1 MKLHLNLSL
10 RRALLAALAA
20 VASLATTTEAGIVDT
35 RYDLQYYLDFS
46 RNAGAFAAGA
56 TNVQVGYSDGSASFT
71 IPLVPY
77 MGSFAQVSESV
88 SLSLGS
94 IATNGGAALVSP
106 QFVYGAEHVFS
117 AVKSKFDKGQLCYT
131 FTDENGSPSTAE
143 VYTPVNIDN
152 FGHDGGV
159 SRTTKLV
166 TAVAY
171 TPMATD
177 AFMSTL
183 DSSTWLYR
191 LGNGGYWDSTGSTIT
206 TGNNAIGGIINMDSY
221 KQQANGDWYLYGVF
235 RNDQSTPL
243 DTGVF
248 SGDSGSPLFAWDKD
262 QERFVFVG
270 ALWASNLVK
279 GFGND
284 VYARFNPTLAQAA
297 MDKYTINATFSG
309 TDTIAWSA
317 SDAATGEGTLTQG
330 ENVINYTGK
339 GTANAMAD
347 TKGLSFATDSEQVIQ
362 LQGDVN
368 MGAGALTFT
377 KGDWKLTEAADYTLS
392 SAGFEVQ
399 KRASLTLE
407 LTGTTGEEI
416 RKVGEGTMTI
426 AGSGNNEAA
435 LVVGGGTVKYE
446 LSYDEEG
453 NITGCTLGN
462 AGETRLNRQNG
473 YAASSVR
480 LEGGVAIIVLMGDN
494 QFKTTSVGG
503 DTFTFGNDG
512 GLLNLNGH
520 DLEWGVINQDGSGKG
535 ARIGNFTP
543 LGEKT
548 PGHATF
554 TYTGSGQFDGCFV
567 VESNADNDGKAQLAV
582 VYKGG
587 ANDTWKL
594 TGNNT
599 NVGGYTVQSGTMV
612 LEGLKTHHVWKSD
625 ANDWTFA
632 SIEGSDITVK
642 NGAAFQLSHH
652 AQLVGD
658 VVVENGGKFIMNQAV
673 NADYES
679 ISGGS
684 KINMA
689 GKEITSMIG
698 DVRLNGNSSTMT
710 ANVQSSAIT
719 KIDGSIRM
727 ENYDWDATPTLQFV
741 KEGNGILAVSGN
753 VGVPVVEIRGGGLV
767 IEQANALDWH
777 QWTIGKEGFLAAV
790 GVDHSA
796 ALEYK
801 INITSDGV
809 FALTYDQTSALN
821 LANKQNLYIGAW
833 GEVHY
838 GNANDSLSANNA
850 GQWLLGG
857 GTGTLIVDF
866 LLTGDNDLIVG
877 NEWSSGTVHLT
888 NTANEIKDIYI
899 KGTGNKLTYESVAA
913 LGGATISLT
922 YGNALGL
929 YDANMLDVVN
939 MNSSGV
945 LALASS
951 ADLNLT
957 GRNLAIGALNDLTYQ
972 GNISLSEGDAYRFG
986 GSGNLTVDTELKAS
1000 DKMQIDG
1007 QGTTGSSVTL
1017 ARENAFTGDII
1028 VGGGLELETP
1038 NSQGNIALH
1047 AGHSSALAA
1056 ANSIDLQKGADFYTD
1071 GQNLMAQNLSAQ
1083 SGSSISNNGNSNSSL
1098 VLYVTEGV
1106 NTSIADGV
1114 LNDNSNTAGLG
1125 IIKAGKGTV
1134 TMGANASWTGGL
1146 VIEDGKVAVSTAI
1159 AGGTWYTPSGG
1170 VGSSANTIYIGENGT
1185 LRVNAEHHLYHSDYA
1200 KGWNLYGTYL
1210 TQTVT
1215 GTGTIEIASGGSTLL
1230 TRQKAAFEGT
1240 VHVVDNTRLYL
1251 AGGAFE
1257 ANSELFEN
1265 LTALNSATIQVDA
1278 GSQVRLT
1285 PSLRYTTTAKINSYS
1300 DFLIA
1305 GDGFRG
1311 SDWGLKQSSLNDG
1324 ALAIDCGATVW
1335 GNVTLA
1341 ADASIS
1347 SSSSN
1352 PTTSTSKV
1360 ACSSSYGVIGSLGG
1374 AIRGQILGEGK
1385 TLSIKGNEGMTI
1397 TADSA
1402 NTYGELVIANG
1413 NGNNDD
1419 KFALRLDGGK
1429 AVSQTSTALG
1439 KGNVTLGDGLI
1450 LRLAGTGTANQTE
1463 VVYTYANNIAA
1474 GNGSTIQSY
1483 NITNKLTGTVTAA
1496 GTLNLATAQGG
1507 VLNLAGGVSGSGTL
1521 NIGADSKVILGDGV
1535 TFGGNVVAGAGADF
1549 TLESVASLAATSTI
1563 SGTDSLTMRLS
1574 GTADYTLGGIT
1585 MDGADS
1591 ALTLHF
1597 DFTQAGSAEYTTLK
1611 SSIASSA
1618 TTIAIDLNMFNDI
1631 VEGNYTLI
1639 NGSLG
1644 DASYT
1649 LADTYGDRL
1658 SLTVA
1663 DGTLTLKVGADARL
1677 YWAADSASQDW
1688 NNADN
1693 NWLTG
1698 NQGEKK
1704 AFSGT
1709 AEVMLTSSGLST
1721 AGTRE
1726 SISVSNALTVGKVNV
1741 SSLYELKGEGS
1752 LTGSKLSVGA
1762 GGDLKLGVN
1771 ATFSEGVLVN
1781 DGTLTVEGKNLTAS
1795 VTAENGAEVNLNGAT
1810 LQGDVMVGSESA
1822 VNMDAASITGAVST
1836 PASGAIS
1843 LTKAKLSGTFSTDSG
1858 ATVLK
1863 ADNLV
1868 LSEGTFDSSAQLKAG
1883 SITVAGGSFTLKE
1896 ASDIETLAVNAGQTA
1911 TLYNSAEESGRSKKL
1926 GVLQLADNA
1935 TLAID
1940 NRENT
1945 TSESGIIGTLEVGG
1959 TATIKET
1966 YGSGHLTIDTL
1977 TLAEGVASGTLNLHK
1992 SSSNGSA
1999 SYTAMFDIGSATA
2012 AVGNFVG
2019 EVVLANTVNHPNN
2032 SKHSVFINLY
2042 GKETLAHAV
2051 VRMNEQKDSSAYL
2064 GLGINA
2070 DNARIGGLESSS
2082 SLGNRVL
2089 LFSGYA
2095 PQNIGWNTGDGP
2107 DKNNDEIART
2117 LIIDTAE
2124 NTAYTY
2130 HGQVREKL
2138 SLVKDGAG
2146 TQTFS
2151 GNSANFNGSIEILD
2165 GTLAFAGDAL
2175 GMLSTASSVSVN
2187 GGTLDISSYD
2197 FNSGNSLAVN
2207 NLSVS
2212 ENGVLALGNLT
2223 AGTTYNLFST
2233 TADNWTTLTSDNFT
2247 ISGVSLSDVGRVSL
2261 ALGMDGSFCYTL
2273 EESWNLI
2280 WNGGESGKWNTSTS
2294 NEVWETTRMNEMA
2307 GVETTFNTRF
2317 TNNDNVEF
2325 QSSADLELE
2334 GQIIVNNVKLGD
2346 NVALVTN
2353 GNLTMNG
2360 NLSMGSGSSWDFS
2373 GDTTLRVSEDTL
2385 KSGAAF
2391 TVGEDSTLVV
2401 TGMSASATGD
2411 ISSVLDNVS
2420 GVGTTVLNYSAT
2432 GNGLGFDFRG
2442 LSGTVQVDS
2451 GRIQINKSQFGTES
2465 PTIVLASGDSQLVFA
2480 DANNPELKSDVVLN
2494 ANTTFHSNN
2503 GCSGTISGVISGNGG
2518 LTKAGAGTLTFAAQN
2533 TYTGTTNISGGKIIL
2548 STGGDYVLYNSVTNG
2563 TLEVAKGTTLVVANG
2578 KAVSSALLVNGGVVD
2593 VTANNNAV
2601 ISGNVTVQNGGVLKF
2616 SYTGAEA
2623 YDCMANP
2630 GSRTITLN
2638 NGTLDFGAT
2647 RQTLSSWGITMSN
2660 GSLISGEGQKY
2671 SSYQAAIDIHAA
2683 SMTFAATAGQNEI
2696 SAWTRLRNSDTK
2708 AIYNV
2713 SNGATLTVS
2722 GLIQSDGKATGGIEK
2737 QGDGS
2742 LIFTRDHSF
2751 NGTTTIS
2758 GGTLV
2763 LDLGTVTTGEGE
2775 DAVTSNGVYT
2785 LDGAVAGAGKLQV
2798 NTGTTLQVDA
2808 ATETVE
2814 TDVSLQKDARWQI
2827 QTQGSYS
2834 LSNTVSG
2841 DGTLE
2846 ISGGTTLAIAGNNN
2860 KLLAVDTEVKSGST
2874 LQFTGSNTS
2883 DNIAFGANKSIT
2895 VDGGT
2900 VDFGT
2905 TRQTMG
2911 GWSITLKN
2919 GAQLLGE
2926 GGNYNAAYTA
2936 ALDFNN
2942 NATIN
2947 VTAGENTIAAN
2958 MRLRDGDDRT
2968 LTYNVSEGASLSVSG
2983 RMHFDSA
2990 TSTVGKVVKEGAGA
3004 VTVSSQ
3010 VKLGKITAKAGDIS
3024 VAYTGEGANTV
3035 KEVEVQRGA
3044 KLHVAKDAS
3053 LNISNSSVEISG
3065 RTDKATMSYSGAENA
3080 VYSATNEAYE
3090 LTNGHI
3096 KSAAANATISNK
3108 LTNSSVENAGGG
3120 VLNVTNSANTLSGV
3134 VASAGDITLQNL
3146 AANTSLNLLEIA
3158 AGYTVNAYVGTNVDE
3173 KQGVSVASTGTA
3185 LLSGGATLN
3194 TSLTLNAGATL
3205 DMVDMSAGAA
3215 MVSGALTFDGQ
3226 LTMGDKLLAILD
3238 EMSSWENHELTLI
3251 TGLDSFT
3258 FDGVEVADGSMLQA
3272 STYFSNVSDTVSVS
3286 YRVSGDVGSLVL
3298 VSMDVV
3304 PEPTTSTLSLLAL
3317 AGLCARRRRKD

>member
-10 RRALLAALAA
+10 RRALLAAMAA
-20 VASLATTTEAGIVDT
+20 VATFASTATAGIVDT

-177 AFMSTL
+177 AFMATL

-330 ENVINYTGK
+330 ENVINYIGK

-347 TKGLSFATDSEQVIQ
+347 TKGLSFATDSEQQQVIQ
-362 LQGDVN
+362 LQGNVN

-399 KRASLTLE
+399 KGASLTLE

-426 AGSGNNEAA
+426 AGSGNNDAS
-435 LVVGGGTVKYE
+435 LVVGGGTVVYDIKYK
-446 LSYDEEG
+446 DG
-453 NITGCTLGN
+453 KIAGCTLGN

-520 DLEWGVINQDGSGKG
+520 DLSWGVIQQESSGKG

-548 PGHATF
+548 PGLATF

-567 VESNADNDGKAQLAV
+567 DESNAANDGKAQLAV

-587 ANDTWKL
+587 ANDSWKL

-632 SIEGSDITVK
+632 SIEGSDVTVK

-698 DVRLNGNSSTMT
+698 DVVLKESGKSIAQME
-710 ANVQSSAIT
+710 ANISSSAVTVLDGNIIMELDTGSAYKATCLT
-719 KIDGSIRM
+719 K
-727 ENYDWDATPTLQFV
+727 T
-741 KEGNGILAVSGN
+741 GNGILSVTGTANIYGAN
-753 VGVPVVEIRGGGLV
+753 IEEGGLV
-767 IEQANALDWH
+767 VGNAKVSATDNWYN
-777 QWTIGKEGFLAAV
+777 WTIGEKGFLAAV
-790 GVDHSA
+790 GLDDLQYYLDRNIISKSSNGIL
-796 ALEYK
+796 AL
-801 INITSDGV
+801 TSDQSV
-809 FALTYDQTSALN
+809 QLTGEAISN
-821 LANKQNLYIGAW
+821 GLYIGAW

-838 GNANDSLSANNA
+838 GNANDSLSANNE
-850 GQWLLGG
+850 GNWLLGG

-866 LLTGDNDLIVG
+866 KLDSGSDLIVG

-888 NTANEIKDIYI
+888 NTANDIKDIYI

-951 ADLNLT
+951 ADLNLA

-972 GNISLSEGDAYRFG
+972 GNISLGKGEAYRFG

-1000 DKMQIDG
+1000 DKMHIDG

-1056 ANSIDLQKGADFYTD
+1056 ANSIDLQKGANFYTD
-1071 GQNLMAQNLSAQ
+1071 GQNLIVQNLSAQ

-1098 VLYVTEGV
+1098 KLYVTEGV
-1106 NTSIADGV
+1106 NTTIADGV
-1114 LNDNSNTAGLG
+1114 LSDQYNAANLTLVKAGAGTLNMEANSNW
-1125 IIKAGKGTV
+1125 
-1134 TMGANASWTGGL
+1134 SGGL
-1146 VIEDGKVAVSTAI
+1146 VIEGGKVVVKTSGDTTA
-1159 AGGTWYTPSGG
+1159 AGGIGSTNNTVF
-1170 VGSSANTIYIGENGT
+1170 VGDGAV
-1185 LRVNAEHHLYHSDYA
+1185 LRVEAA
-1200 KGWNLYGTYL
+1200 KRAGYNLFGTRL
-1210 TQTVT
+1210 VQTVT
-1215 GTGTIEIASGGSTLL
+1215 GTGTIELASGGAAVL
-1230 TRQKAAFEGT
+1230 TSQGTAFEGT
-1240 VHVVDNTRLYL
+1240 VHVMDNTRLYMS
-1251 AGGAFE
+1251 
-1257 ANSELFEN
+1257 SELVAGQTVFNN
-1265 LTALNSATIQVDA
+1265 LSALNKADIKVDS
-1278 GSQVRLT
+1278 GSQVRV
-1285 PSLRYTTTAKINSYS
+1285 TTNLQTVSNTLINSYS
-1300 DFLIA
+1300 DFYIS
-1305 GDGFRG
+1305 GYGFAG
-1311 SDWGLKQSSLNDG
+1311 SDSGLVQSRLNDG
-1324 ALAIDCGATVW
+1324 ALAIDCAATVW
-1335 GNVTLA
+1335 GNVTLL

-1347 SSSSN
+1347 SSSYD
-1352 PTTSTSKV
+1352 PTNTKLYPGYSYPYNCTDSYSGV
-1360 ACSSSYGVIGSLGG
+1360 GLNQHYGVKGALGG
-1374 AIRGQILGEGK
+1374 TIRGRILSDNHAEL
-1385 TLSIKGNEGMTI
+1385 TIQGNEGITI
-1397 TADSA
+1397 TADSD
-1402 NTYGELVIANG
+1402 NTFGDLKIAGGLILNKG
-1413 NGNNDD
+1413 FHDG
-1419 KFALRLDGGK
+1419 FALRLDGGK

-1439 KGNVTLGDGLI
+1439 TGHVTLGEGLI
-1450 LRLAGTGTANQTE
+1450 LRLAGTGVANQTSVE
-1463 VVYTYANNIAA
+1463 YTYANNISA
-1474 GNGSTIQSY
+1474 GDGSTIQSY

-1507 VLNLAGGVSGSGTL
+1507 VLNLAGGVSGSGAL

-1563 SGTDSLTMRLS
+1563 SGTDSLTLRLS
-1574 GTADYTLGGIT
+1574 GTADYALGGIT

-1597 DFTQAGSAEYTTLK
+1597 DFTQAGSAEYTTLN

-1658 SLTVA
+1658 SLVVGN
-1663 DGTLTLKVGADARL
+1663 GTLTLQVGAEGRL
-1677 YWAADSASQDW
+1677 YWAADSASQEW

-1726 SISVSNALTVGKVNV
+1726 SISVSNTLTVGKVNV

-1752 LTGSKLSVGA
+1752 LSGTKLAVGA
-1762 GGDLKLGVN
+1762 GGDLKLAVN
-1771 ATFSEGVLVN
+1771 ATFTEGVQVN
-1781 DGTLTVEGKNLTAS
+1781 DGTLTVEGKSLTANVS
-1795 VTAENGAEVNLNGAT
+1795 AENGAEVNLNGAT
-1810 LQGDVMVGSESA
+1810 LKGNVMVGSESA

-1843 LTKAKLSGTFSTDSG
+1843 LTNAKLSGTFSTDSG

-1911 TLYNSAEESGRSKKL
+1911 MLQNANKTEGNNKTIGTLS
-1926 GVLQLADNA
+1926 LADGA
-1935 TLAID
+1935 SLAIK
-1940 NRENT
+1940 NT
-1945 TSESGIIGTLEVGG
+1945 TAGTSVSGIIDTVQLAGTG
-1959 TATIKET
+1959 TIKEVQD
-1966 YGSGHLTIDTL
+1966 SGYLKIGTL
-1977 TLAEGVASGTLNLHK
+1977 TLAEGTTKGTLQISKANT
-1992 SSSNGSA
+1992 NGNA
-1999 SYTAMFDIGSATA
+1999 AYTSVVEFGSATA
-2012 AVGNFVG
+2012 PAGNFAG
-2019 EVVLANTVNHPNN
+2019 DIVLSNTKASGSNNH
-2032 SKHSVFINLY
+2032 SLFVTLA
-2042 GKETLAHAV
+2042 GKETFSNAV
-2051 VRMNEQKDSSAYL
+2051 VKMQTQECSGGYL
-2064 GLGINA
+2064 GMGVKA
-2070 DNARIGGLESSS
+2070 DGAVIGGLESSS
-2082 SLGNRVL
+2082 AVGTRAL
-2089 LFSGYA
+2089 LFSGEA
-2095 PQNIGWNTGDGP
+2095 NQNCGWNTGDG
-2107 DKNNDEIART
+2107 NNHQIGNSGART
-2117 LIIDTAE
+2117 LVIDTNAGE
-2124 NTAYTY
+2124 SYTFN
-2130 HGQVREKL
+2130 GRVMNNL
-2138 SLVKDGAG
+2138 SIVKTGEG
-2146 TQTFS
+2146 TQAFNGKSTGHGS
-2151 GNSANFNGSIEILD
+2151 HNFNGAIEVQA

-2175 GMLSTASSVSVN
+2175 GMLSAASSVTVS

-2197 FNSGNSLAVN
+2197 FNPGNSLAVN

-2346 NVALVTN
+2346 NVTLVTN
-2353 GNLTMNG
+2353 GTLILNGELT
-2360 NLSMGSGSSWDFS
+2360 MGSGSSWELS
-2373 GDTTLRVSEDTL
+2373 GDTTQHLSEASL
-2385 KSGAAF
+2385 KAGGSF
-2391 TVGEDSTLVV
+2391 KVGKDAKLVMTDNAGDRNV
-2401 TGMSASATGD
+2401 YSSA
-2411 ISSVLDNVS
+2411 LDNVS
-2420 GVGTTVLNYSAT
+2420 GEGTVVLDYEVKSSD
-2432 GNGLGFDFRG
+2432 NGVGFDFSS
-2442 LSGTVQVDS
+2442 LTGTVQVES
-2451 GRIQINKSQFGTES
+2451 GRVLISSSKFATDANAEH
-2465 PTIVLASGDSQLVFA
+2465 PTFVLNSSNSQLVFSSSS
-2480 DANNPELKSDVVLN
+2480 NPELKSDVVLN
-2494 ANTTFHSNN
+2494 ANTTIHSN
-2503 GCSGTISGVISGNGG
+2503 GGSSGTISGVISGSGG

-2533 TYTGTTNISGGKIIL
+2533 TYTGTTNISDGKIIL
-2548 STGGDYVLYNSVTNG
+2548 ATGGDYVLLNSVTGGG
-2563 TLEVAKGTTLVVANG
+2563 TLEVSGKTTLV
-2578 KAVSSALLVNGGVVD
+2578 
-2593 VTANNNAV
+2593 
-2601 ISGNVTVQNGGVLKF
+2601 
-2616 SYTGAEA
+2616 
-2623 YDCMANP
+2623 
-2630 GSRTITLN
+2630 
-2638 NGTLDFGAT
+2638 
-2647 RQTLSSWGITMSN
+2647 
-2660 GSLISGEGQKY
+2660 
-2671 SSYQAAIDIHAA
+2671 
-2683 SMTFAATAGQNEI
+2683 
-2696 SAWTRLRNSDTK
+2696 
-2708 AIYNV
+2708 
-2713 SNGATLTVS
+2713 
-2722 GLIQSDGKATGGIEK
+2722 IE
-2737 QGDGS
+2737 
-2742 LIFTRDHSF
+2742 
-2751 NGTTTIS
+2751 
-2758 GGTLV
+2758 
-2763 LDLGTVTTGEGE
+2763 
-2775 DAVTSNGVYT
+2775 
-2785 LDGAVAGAGKLQV
+2785 
-2798 NTGTTLQVDA
+2798 
-2808 ATETVE
+2808 
-2814 TDVSLQKDARWQI
+2814 
-2827 QTQGSYS
+2827 
-2834 LSNTVSG
+2834 
-2841 DGTLE
+2841 
-2846 ISGGTTLAIAGNNN
+2846 GNNN
-2860 KLLAVDTEVKSGST
+2860 KRLGVNTEVKSGST
-2874 LQFTGSNTS
+2874 LKFSGSNTS
-2883 DNIAFGANKSIT
+2883 DNINYDVKKSIT

-2900 VDFGT
+2900 IDFGT

-2911 GWSITLKN
+2911 GWTLNLSN
-2919 GAQLLGE
+2919 GAKVQGN
-2926 GGNYNAAYTA
+2926 GGSYSVNGSRQA
-2936 ALDFNN
+2936 ALDYNN
-2942 NATIN
+2942 TTGNTINAT
-2947 VTAGENTIAAN
+2947 AGVSTIEAKT
-2958 MRLRDGDDRT
+2958 RLRGGSE
-2968 LTYNVSEGASLSVSG
+2968 LTYNISKDATLNVTGLVHSDGGSNGVIYKTGEGSLSLNNETNDLGKIMVQSG
-2983 RMHFDSA
+2983 SA
-2990 TSTVGKVVKEGAGA
+2990 AIHGAGA
-3004 VTVSSQ
+3004 YTLAKLQAATKVDVGFYMGATNDTTTKSSVTV
-3010 VKLGKITAKAGDIS
+3010 
-3024 VAYTGEGANTV
+3024 
-3035 KEVEVQRGA
+3035 
-3044 KLHVAKDAS
+3044 
-3053 LNISNSSVEISG
+3053 
-3065 RTDKATMSYSGAENA
+3065 
-3080 VYSATNEAYE
+3080 
-3090 LTNGHI
+3090 
-3096 KSAAANATISNK
+3096 
-3108 LTNSSVENAGGG
+3108 
-3120 VLNVTNSANTLSGV
+3120 
-3134 VASAGDITLQNL
+3134 
-3146 AANTSLNLLEIA
+3146 
-3158 AGYTVNAYVGTNVDE
+3158 
-3173 KQGVSVASTGTA
+3173 TGTA
-3185 LLSGGATLN
+3185 LLGGGATLN
-3194 TSLTLNAGATL
+3194 TTCLTLAAGATL
-3205 DMVDMSAGAA
+3205 DMDNLNVGA
-3215 MVSGALTFDGQ
+3215 VTLNGALTFGGKVQ
-3226 LTMGDKLLAILD
+3226 MGENLLD
-3238 EMSSWENHELTLI
+3238 TVGSMTGYESLTLFSGL
-3251 TGLDSFT
+3251 TGANPLAAMPADAAGMVQVS
-3258 FDGVEVADGSMLQA
+3258 EV
-3272 STYFSNVSDTVSVS
+3272 FSNVQNNTLYVS
-3286 YRVSGDVGSLVL
+3286 YQVIDNVGSL
-3298 VSMDVV
+3298 MVV
-3304 PEPTTSTLSLLAL
+3304 NIPEPTTTTLSLLAL
-3317 AGLCARRRRKD
+3317 SALAARRRRK

>member
-1 MKLHLNLSL
+1 M
-10 RRALLAALAA
+10 AA
-20 VASLATTTEAGIVDT
+20 VATFASTATAGIVDT

-56 TNVQVGYSDGSASFT
+56 TNVQVGYSDDSAAYT
-71 IPLVPY
+71 IPLMPY
-77 MGSFAQVSESV
+77 MGSFAQVTDSV
-88 SLSLGS
+88 ALSLGS

-117 AVKSKFDKGQLCYT
+117 VAKSKFDKGQMCYT
-131 FTDENGSPSTAE
+131 FTDENGAASSAE
-143 VYTPVNIDN
+143 VYTAVNIDT

-159 SRTTKLV
+159 SRTSKLV

-221 KQQANGDWYLYGVF
+221 KRQANGDWYLHGVF

-317 SDAATGEGTLTQG
+317 SDAATGEGSLTQG

-347 TKGLSFATDSEQVIQ
+347 TKGLSFATDSEQQQVIQ
-362 LQGDVN
+362 LQGNVN

-399 KRASLTLE
+399 KGASLTLE
-407 LTGTTGEEI
+407 LTGTTSEEI

-480 LEGGVAIIVLMGDN
+480 LEGGVAIIALMGDN

-520 DLEWGVINQDGSGKG
+520 DLSWGVIQQESSGKG

-548 PGHATF
+548 PGLATF

-567 VESNADNDGKAQLAV
+567 DESNAANDGKAQLAV

-625 ANDWTFA
+625 ANDWTLA
-632 SIEGSDITVK
+632 SIEGSDITVN

-652 AQLVGD
+652 AKLVGD
-658 VVVENGGKFIMNQAV
+658 VIVEGNGSFIMNQAV

-684 KINMA
+684 KINIA
-689 GKEITSMIG
+689 GTELTTLTG
-698 DVRLNGNSSTMT
+698 DVRLNGNSSSMT

-727 ENYDWDATPTLQFV
+727 ENYNWDASPTLQFV

-753 VGVPVVEIRGGGLV
+753 VSVPMVEIRGGGLV
-767 IEQANALDWH
+767 IEQANAQDWYK
-777 QWTIGKEGFLAAV
+777 WTIGKEGFLAAV
-790 GVDHSA
+790 GVEHSV
-796 ALEYK
+796 ALDYY
-801 INITSDGV
+801 INKTSDGV

-838 GNANDSLSANNA
+838 GSANASLSANNE
-850 GQWLLGG
+850 GNWLLGG

-866 LLTGDNDLIVG
+866 KLTGDKDLIVG

-888 NTANEIKDIYI
+888 NTANDIKDIYI
-899 KGTGNKLTYESVAA
+899 KGTGNKLTYDSVVA

-929 YDANMLDVVN
+929 YDADMLDVVN
-939 MNSSGV
+939 TNSSGV

-951 ADLNLT
+951 ADLNLA

-972 GNISLSEGDAYRFG
+972 GNISLGAGESYRFG

-1083 SGSSISNNGNSNSSL
+1083 SGSTISNNGNSNSSL

-1114 LNDNSNTAGLG
+1114 LSDQYNAANLTLV
-1125 IIKAGKGTV
+1125 KAGAGTLK
-1134 TMGANASWTGGL
+1134 MEANANWSGEL
-1146 VIEDGKVAVSTAI
+1146 VIEGGKVVVKTSGDTTA
-1159 AGGTWYTPSGG
+1159 AGGIGSTNNTVF
-1170 VGSSANTIYIGENGT
+1170 VGDGAV
-1185 LRVNAEHHLYHSDYA
+1185 LRVEAA
-1200 KGWNLYGTYL
+1200 KRAGYNLFGTRL
-1210 TQTVT
+1210 VQTVT
-1215 GTGTIEIASGGSTLL
+1215 GTGTIELASGGAAVL
-1230 TRQKAAFEGT
+1230 TSQGAAFEGT
-1240 VHVVDNTRLYL
+1240 VHVMDNTRLYMS
-1251 AGGAFE
+1251 
-1257 ANSELFEN
+1257 SELVSGQTVFNN
-1265 LTALNSATIQVDA
+1265 LSALNKADIKVDS
-1278 GSQVRLT
+1278 GSQVRV
-1285 PSLRYTTTAKINSYS
+1285 TTNLQTVSNTLINAYS
-1300 DFLIA
+1300 DFFIS
-1305 GDGFRG
+1305 GYGFAG
-1311 SDWGLKQSSLNDG
+1311 SDSGLVQSGLRDG
-1324 ALAIDCGATVW
+1324 ALAIDCAATVW
-1335 GNVTLA
+1335 GNVTLL

-1347 SSSSN
+1347 SSSYD
-1352 PTTSTSKV
+1352 PTNTKNYPGYSLPYNCTDTYS
-1360 ACSSSYGVIGSLGG
+1360 ALGLNQHYGVKGALGG
-1374 AIRGQILGEGK
+1374 TIRGRILSDNHAEL
-1385 TLSIKGNEGMTI
+1385 TIQGNEGITI
-1397 TADSA
+1397 TADSD
-1402 NTYGELVIANG
+1402 NTFGDLKIAGGLILNKG
-1413 NGNNDD
+1413 FHDG
-1419 KFALRLDGGK
+1419 FALRLDGGK

-1439 KGNVTLGDGLI
+1439 TGHVTLNDGLV
-1450 LRLAGTGTANQTE
+1450 LRLAGTGVANQTSVE
-1463 VVYTYANNIAA
+1463 YTYANNISA
-1474 GNGSTIQSY
+1474 GDGSTIQSY

-1507 VLNLAGGVSGSGTL
+1507 VLNLAGGVSGSGAL

-1535 TFGGNVVAGAGADF
+1535 TFGGNVVAEAGADF
-1549 TLESVASLAATSTI
+1549 TLESVASLATTSTI
-1563 SGTDSLTMRLS
+1563 TGTDSLTLHLG
-1574 GTADYTLGGIT
+1574 GTSDYTLGGIT
-1585 MDGADS
+1585 MNGADS

-1597 DFTQAGSAEYTTLK
+1597 DFTQAGLADYTTLN

-1631 VEGNYTLI
+1631 TEGNYTLI
-1639 NGSLG
+1639 SGSLG
-1644 DASYT
+1644 NTTYT

-1658 SLTVA
+1658 SLVV
-1663 DGTLTLKVGADARL
+1663 DNGTLTLQVGAEGRL
-1677 YWAADSASQDW
+1677 YWAADSASHVW
-1688 NNADN
+1688 NNTDN

-1698 NQGEKK
+1698 NKGEKE

-1726 SISVSNALTVGKVNV
+1726 SISVSDTLTVGKVNV

-1752 LTGSKLSVGA
+1752 LSGKQLGVGA

-1771 ATFSEGVLVN
+1771 ATFTEGVQVN
-1781 DGTLTVEGKNLTAS
+1781 DGTLTVEGKSLTANVS
-1795 VTAENGAEVNLNGAT
+1795 AENGAEVNLNGAT
-1810 LQGDVMVGSESA
+1810 LKGDVTVGSESA
-1822 VNMDAASITGAVST
+1822 VNMDAASMTGAVST

-1843 LTKAKLSGTFSTDSG
+1843 LTNAKLSGTFSTDSG

-1863 ADNLV
+1863 ADKLV
-1868 LSEGTFDSSAQLKAG
+1868 LSEGTFDSSAQLEAG
-1883 SITVAGGSFTLKE
+1883 SITVAGGSFTLKG

-1911 TLYNSAEESGRSKKL
+1911 MLQNADKTVGNNKEIGTLS
-1926 GVLQLADNA
+1926 LADGA
-1935 TLAID
+1935 SLAIK
-1940 NRENT
+1940 NT
-1945 TSESGIIGTLEVGG
+1945 TAGTSVSGIIDTVQLAGTG
-1959 TATIKET
+1959 TIKEVQD
-1966 YGSGHLTIDTL
+1966 SGYLKIGTL
-1977 TLAEGVASGTLNLHK
+1977 ALAEGTTKGTLQISKANT
-1992 SSSNGSA
+1992 NGGA
-1999 SYTAMFDIGSATA
+1999 AYTSVVEFGSATA
-2012 AVGNFVG
+2012 AAGNFAG
-2019 EVVLANTVNHPNN
+2019 DIVLSNTKNSSSNNH
-2032 SKHSVFINLY
+2032 SLFITLA
-2042 GKETLAHAV
+2042 GKETFSNAV
-2051 VRMNEQKDSSAYL
+2051 VKMQTQECSGGYL
-2064 GLGINA
+2064 GMGVKA
-2070 DNARIGGLESSS
+2070 DGAVIGGLESSS
-2082 SLGNRVL
+2082 AVGTRAL
-2089 LFSGYA
+2089 LFSGEA
-2095 PQNIGWNTGDGP
+2095 NQNCGWNTGDS
-2107 DKNNDEIART
+2107 NNHQIGNSVART
-2117 LIIDTAE
+2117 LVIDTDAGE
-2124 NTAYTY
+2124 SYTFNGRVMNNLSIVKTGEGMQAFNGKSTE
-2130 HGQVREKL
+2130 HG
-2138 SLVKDGAG
+2138 SH
-2146 TQTFS
+2146 
-2151 GNSANFNGSIEILD
+2151 NFNGSIEVQA
-2165 GTLAFAGDAL
+2165 GTLAFTGDAM
-2175 GMLSTASSVSVN
+2175 GMLSAASKVTVT
-2187 GGTLDISSYD
+2187 GGALDISSYD

-2233 TADNWTTLTSDNFT
+2233 TVDNWTTLTSDNFS
-2247 ISGVSLSDVGRVSL
+2247 ISGTSLSDLGRVNL
-2261 ALGMDGSFCYTL
+2261 ALGMDGSFCYTM
-2273 EESWNLI
+2273 EESWNLV

-2294 NEVWETTRMNEMA
+2294 NEVWETTRLNEMA

-2325 QSSADLELE
+2325 RTGADLELE
-2334 GQIIVNNVKLGD
+2334 GNIIVNNVKLGD

-2353 GNLTMNG
+2353 GKLTMNG
-2360 NLSMGSGSSWDFS
+2360 ELSMGSGSSWDFS
-2373 GDTTLRVSEDTL
+2373 GETTLRVSEGTL
-2385 KSGAAF
+2385 NSSGASL
-2391 TVGEDSTLVV
+2391 TVGEDATLVI
-2401 TGMSASATGD
+2401 TGMSASADGA

-2420 GVGTTVLNYSAT
+2420 GVGTTVLNYTVS

-2465 PTIVLASGDSQLVFA
+2465 PTIVLASSNSQLVFA
-2480 DANNPELKSDVVLN
+2480 DDKNPELKSDVVLN
-2494 ANTTFHSNN
+2494 ANTTFHSNS
-2503 GCSGTISGVISGNGG
+2503 GCSGTISGVISGSGN
-2518 LTKAGAGTLTFAAQN
+2518 LTKAGTGTLTFTEQN

-2548 STGGDYVLYNSVTNG
+2548 ATGGDYVLYNSVTNG
-2563 TLEVAKGTTLVVANG
+2563 TLEVAKDTTLVVANG

-2630 GSRTITLN
+2630 GSCTITLN

-2671 SSYQAAIDIHAA
+2671 SSYQAAIDINAA
-2683 SMTFAATAGQNEI
+2683 SMTIAATAGQNEI
-2696 SAWTRLRNSDTK
+2696 SAWTRLRNSNTK

-2737 QGDGS
+2737 QGDGT

-2758 GGTLV
+2758 AGTLV

-2775 DAVTSNGVYT
+2775 SAVTSNGVYT

-2814 TDVSLQKDARWQI
+2814 TEVSLQKDARWQI

-2834 LSNTVSG
+2834 LSNKVSG

-2846 ISGGTTLAIAGNNN
+2846 ISGGTTLAIGGNNN

-2911 GWSITLKN
+2911 GWTLNLSN
-2919 GAQLLGE
+2919 GAKVQGN
-2926 GGNYNAAYTA
+2926 GGSYSANGSRQA
-2936 ALDFNN
+2936 ALDYNN
-2942 NATIN
+2942 TTGNTINAT
-2947 VTAGENTIAAN
+2947 AGVSTIEAKT
-2958 MRLRDGDDRT
+2958 RLRSGSE
-2968 LTYNVSEGASLSVSG
+2968 LTYNVSKDAALNVTGLVHSDGGSNGVIYKTGEGSLSLNNETN
-2983 RMHFDSA
+2983 DL
-2990 TSTVGKVVKEGAGA
+2990 GKILVKEGSAAIHGAGA
-3004 VTVSSQ
+3004 
-3010 VKLGKITAKAGDIS
+3010 
-3024 VAYTGEGANTV
+3024 YTLAELQA
-3035 KEVEVQRGA
+3035 
-3044 KLHVAKDAS
+3044 
-3053 LNISNSSVEISG
+3053 
-3065 RTDKATMSYSGAENA
+3065 ATKVDVGF
-3080 VYSATNEAYE
+3080 
-3090 LTNGHI
+3090 
-3096 KSAAANATISNK
+3096 
-3108 LTNSSVENAGGG
+3108 
-3120 VLNVTNSANTLSGV
+3120 
-3134 VASAGDITLQNL
+3134 
-3146 AANTSLNLLEIA
+3146 
-3158 AGYTVNAYVGTNVDE
+3158 YVGATKDTTT
-3173 KQGVSVASTGTA
+3173 KTSVSVSQKA
-3185 LLSGGATLN
+3185 LLGGGATLN
-3194 TSLTLNAGATL
+3194 TTCLTLAAGSTL
-3205 DMVDMSAGAA
+3205 DMDNLDAGA
-3215 MVSGALTFDGQ
+3215 VSLSGALTFGGKVQ
-3226 LTMGDKLLAILD
+3226 MGENLLAAVGA
-3238 EMSSWENHELTLI
+3238 MSGYQSLVLF
-3251 TGLDSFT
+3251 TGLT
-3258 FDGVEVADGSMLQA
+3258 DGVTLPATVSDAASMVQA
-3272 STYFSNVSDTVSVS
+3272 SEVFSNVQNNTLYVS
-3286 YRVSGDVGSLVL
+3286 YQVIDNVGSLMVVL
-3298 VSMDVV
+3298 V
-3304 PEPTTSTLSLLAL
+3304 PEPATTTLSLLAL
-3317 AGLCARRRRKD
+3317 AALAARRRRK

>member
-1 MKLHLNLSL
+1 MQYHLPLRSADFTASQKIQIDISGWHVRMNKIRYSFSVILSLHMKLHLNLSL
-10 RRALLAALAA
+10 RRALLAAMAA
-20 VASLATTTEAGIVDT
+20 VATFASTATAGIVDT

-221 KQQANGDWYLYGVF
+221 KRQANGDWYLYGVF

-317 SDAATGEGTLTQG
+317 SDVATGEGTLTQG

-347 TKGLSFATDSEQVIQ
+347 TKGLSFATDSEQQQVIQ
-362 LQGDVN
+362 LQGNVN

-377 KGDWKLTEAADYTLS
+377 KGDWKLTEAADCTLS

-399 KRASLTLE
+399 KGASLTLE
-407 LTGTTGEEI
+407 LTGTANEEI

-426 AGSGNNEAA
+426 AGSGDNEAS
-435 LVVGGGTVKYE
+435 LVVGGGTVV
-446 LSYDEEG
+446 YDIEYKEG
-453 NITGCTLGN
+453 KIAGCTLGN

-480 LEGGVAIIVLMGDN
+480 LEGGVAIIVLMGDG
-494 QFKTTSVGG
+494 QFKTNTVGG

-512 GLLNLNGH
+512 GLLNMNGH
-520 DLEWGVINQDGSGKG
+520 NLEWGIIQQDDSGKG

-548 PGHATF
+548 PGLATF

-567 VESNADNDGKAQLAV
+567 DESNAANDGKAQLAV

-587 ANDTWKL
+587 ANDSWKL

-632 SIEGSDITVK
+632 SIEGSDVTVK

-698 DVRLNGNSSTMT
+698 DVVLKESGKSIAQME
-710 ANVQSSAIT
+710 ANISSSAVTVLDGNIIMELDTGSAYKATCLT
-719 KIDGSIRM
+719 K
-727 ENYDWDATPTLQFV
+727 T
-741 KEGNGILAVSGN
+741 GNGILSVTGTANIYGAN
-753 VGVPVVEIRGGGLV
+753 IEEGGLV
-767 IEQANALDWH
+767 VGNAKVSATDNWYN
-777 QWTIGKEGFLAAV
+777 WTIGEKGFLAAV
-790 GVDHSA
+790 GLDD
-796 ALEYK
+796 LQYYLDR
-801 INITSDGV
+801 NIISKSSNGIL
-809 FALTYDQTSALN
+809 ALTSHQSVQLTGEAISN
-821 LANKQNLYIGAW
+821 GLYIGAW

-838 GNANDSLSANNA
+838 GSANASLSANND
-850 GQWLLGG
+850 GNWLLGG

-866 LLTGDNDLIVG
+866 KLDSGSDLIVG

-888 NTANEIKDIYI
+888 NTANDIKDIYI
-899 KGTGNKLTYESVAA
+899 KGTGNKLTYESVEA

-972 GNISLSEGDAYRFG
+972 GNISLAKGESYRFG

-1047 AGHSSALAA
+1047 AGHSSALAS

-1114 LNDNSNTAGLG
+1114 LSDQYNAANLTLVKAGAGTLNMEANSNW
-1125 IIKAGKGTV
+1125 
-1134 TMGANASWTGGL
+1134 SGGL
-1146 VIEDGKVAVSTAI
+1146 VIEGGKVVVKTSGDTTA
-1159 AGGTWYTPSGG
+1159 AGGIGSTNNTVF
-1170 VGSSANTIYIGENGT
+1170 VGDGAV
-1185 LRVNAEHHLYHSDYA
+1185 LRVEAA
-1200 KGWNLYGTYL
+1200 KRAGYNLFGTRL
-1210 TQTVT
+1210 VQTVT
-1215 GTGTIEIASGGSTLL
+1215 GTGTIELASGGAAVL
-1230 TRQKAAFEGT
+1230 TSQGTAFEGT
-1240 VHVVDNTRLYL
+1240 VHVMDNTRLYMS
-1251 AGGAFE
+1251 
-1257 ANSELFEN
+1257 SELVAGQTVFNN
-1265 LTALNSATIQVDA
+1265 LSALNKADIKVDS
-1278 GSQVRLT
+1278 GSQVRV
-1285 PSLRYTTTAKINSYS
+1285 TTNLQTVSNTLIDSYS
-1300 DFLIA
+1300 DFYIS
-1305 GDGFRG
+1305 GYGFAG
-1311 SDWGLKQSSLNDG
+1311 SDSGLVQSRLNDG
-1324 ALAIDCGATVW
+1324 ALAIDCAATVW
-1335 GNVTLA
+1335 GNVTLL

-1347 SSSSN
+1347 SSSYD
-1352 PTTSTSKV
+1352 PTNTKLYPGYSYPYNCTDSYSGV
-1360 ACSSSYGVIGSLGG
+1360 GLNQHYGVKGALGG
-1374 AIRGQILGEGK
+1374 TIRGRILSDNHAEL
-1385 TLSIKGNEGMTI
+1385 TIQGNEGITI
-1397 TADSA
+1397 TADSD
-1402 NTYGELVIANG
+1402 NTFGDLKIAGGLILNKG
-1413 NGNNDD
+1413 FHDG
-1419 KFALRLDGGK
+1419 FALRLDGGK

-1439 KGNVTLGDGLI
+1439 TGHVTLNDGLV
-1450 LRLAGTGTANQTE
+1450 LRLAGTGVANQTSVE
-1463 VVYTYANNIAA
+1463 YTYANNISA

-1496 GTLNLATAQGG
+1496 GTLNLATTQGG
-1507 VLNLAGGVSGSGTL
+1507 VLNLAGGVSGNGTL

-1563 SGTDSLTMRLS
+1563 SGTDSLTLRLS

-1597 DFTQAGSAEYTTLK
+1597 DFTQAGSAEYTTLN
-1611 SSIASSA
+1611 SSIASTA

-1658 SLTVA
+1658 SLVV
-1663 DGTLTLKVGADARL
+1663 DNGTLTLQVGAEGRL
-1677 YWAADSASQDW
+1677 YWAADSASHVW
-1688 NNADN
+1688 NNTDN

-1698 NQGEKK
+1698 NKGEKK

-1726 SISVSNALTVGKVNV
+1726 SISVSDTLTVGKVNV

-1752 LTGSKLSVGA
+1752 LSGKQLGVGA

-1771 ATFSEGVLVN
+1771 ATFTEGVQVN
-1781 DGTLTVEGKNLTAS
+1781 DGTLTVEGKSLTANVS
-1795 VTAENGAEVNLNGAT
+1795 AENGAEVNLNGAT
-1810 LQGDVMVGSESA
+1810 LKGDVTVGSESA
-1822 VNMDAASITGAVST
+1822 VNMDAASMTGAVST

-1843 LTKAKLSGTFSTDSG
+1843 LTNAKLSGTFSTDSG

-1863 ADNLV
+1863 ADKLV
-1868 LSEGTFDSSAQLKAG
+1868 LSEGTFDSSAQLEAG
-1883 SITVAGGSFTLKE
+1883 SITVAGGSFTLKG

-1911 TLYNSAEESGRSKKL
+1911 MLQNADTTVGNNKEIGTLS
-1926 GVLQLADNA
+1926 LADGA
-1935 TLAID
+1935 SLAIK
-1940 NRENT
+1940 NT
-1945 TSESGIIGTLEVGG
+1945 TAGTSVSGIIDTVQLAGTG
-1959 TATIKET
+1959 TIKEVQD
-1966 YGSGHLTIDTL
+1966 SGYLKIG
-1977 TLAEGVASGTLNLHK
+1977 TLALAESTTKGTLQISKANT
-1992 SSSNGSA
+1992 NGGA
-1999 SYTAMFDIGSATA
+1999 AYTSVVEFGSATA
-2012 AVGNFVG
+2012 AAGNFAG
-2019 EVVLANTVNHPNN
+2019 DIVLSNTKNSGSNNH
-2032 SKHSVFINLY
+2032 SLFITLA
-2042 GKETLAHAV
+2042 GKETFSNAV
-2051 VRMNEQKDSSAYL
+2051 VKMQTQECSGGYL
-2064 GLGINA
+2064 GMGVKA
-2070 DNARIGGLESSS
+2070 DGAVIGGLESSS
-2082 SLGNRVL
+2082 SVGTRAL
-2089 LFSGYA
+2089 LFSGEA
-2095 PQNIGWNTGDGP
+2095 NQNCGWNTGDG
-2107 DKNNDEIART
+2107 NNHQIGNSVART
-2117 LIIDTAE
+2117 LVIDTDAGE
-2124 NTAYTY
+2124 SYTFN
-2130 HGQVREKL
+2130 GRVMNNL
-2138 SLVKDGAG
+2138 SIVKTGEG
-2146 TQTFS
+2146 TQAFNGKSTEHGS
-2151 GNSANFNGSIEILD
+2151 HNFNGSIEVQA
-2165 GTLAFAGDAL
+2165 GTLAFTGDAM
-2175 GMLSTASSVSVN
+2175 GMLSAASKVTVT
-2187 GGTLDISSYD
+2187 GGALDISSYD

-2233 TADNWTTLTSDNFT
+2233 TVDNWTTLTSDNFS
-2247 ISGVSLSDVGRVSL
+2247 ISGTSLSDLGRVNL
-2261 ALGMDGSFCYTL
+2261 ALGMDGSFCYTM
-2273 EESWNLI
+2273 EESWNLV

-2325 QSSADLELE
+2325 RAGADLELE
-2334 GQIIVNNVKLGD
+2334 GNIIVNNVKLGD

-2353 GNLTMNG
+2353 GKLTMNG
-2360 NLSMGSGSSWDFS
+2360 ELSMGSGCSWDFS
-2373 GDTTLRVSEDTL
+2373 GETTLRVSEGTL
-2385 KSGAAF
+2385 NNSGASL
-2391 TVGEDSTLVV
+2391 TVGEDATLVI
-2401 TGMSASATGD
+2401 TGMSASADGD
-2411 ISSVLDNVS
+2411 KSSVLDNVS
-2420 GVGTTVLNYSAT
+2420 GVGTTVLNYTVS

-2465 PTIVLASGDSQLVFA
+2465 PTIVLASSNSQLVFA
-2480 DANNPELKSDVVLN
+2480 DDKNPELKSDVVLN
-2494 ANTTFHSNN
+2494 ANTTIHSNS
-2503 GCSGTISGVISGNGG
+2503 GCSGTISGVISGSGG
-2518 LTKAGAGTLTFAAQN
+2518 LTKAGAGDLTFAAQN
-2533 TYTGTTNISGGKIIL
+2533 TYTGTTDISGGKIIL
-2548 STGGDYVLYNSVTNG
+2548 ATGGDYVLYNKVTNG
-2563 TLEVAKGTTLVVANG
+2563 TLEVAKGTTLVNSG
-2578 KAVSSALLVNGGVVD
+2578 KEITSTIELAQGAKAKMDGSC
-2593 VTANNNAV
+2593 
-2601 ISGNVTVQNGGVLKF
+2601 VLK
-2616 SYTGAEA
+2616 G
-2623 YDCMANP
+2623 
-2630 GSRTITLN
+2630 
-2638 NGTLDFGAT
+2638 
-2647 RQTLSSWGITMSN
+2647 
-2660 GSLISGEGQKY
+2660 
-2671 SSYQAAIDIHAA
+2671 DIKV
-2683 SMTFAATAGQNEI
+2683 NK
-2696 SAWTRLRNSDTK
+2696 N
-2708 AIYNV
+2708 
-2713 SNGATLTVS
+2713 ATLT
-2722 GLIQSDGKATGGIEK
+2722 
-2737 QGDGS
+2737 
-2742 LIFTRDHSF
+2742 F
-2751 NGTTTIS
+2751 
-2758 GGTLV
+2758 
-2763 LDLGTVTTGEGE
+2763 
-2775 DAVTSNGVYT
+2775 
-2785 LDGAVAGAGKLQV
+2785 
-2798 NTGTTLQVDA
+2798 TGTGA
-2808 ATETVE
+2808 
-2814 TDVSLQKDARWQI
+2814 
-2827 QTQGSYS
+2827 
-2834 LSNTVSG
+2834 
-2841 DGTLE
+2841 
-2846 ISGGTTLAIAGNNN
+2846 
-2860 KLLAVDTEVKSGST
+2860 DTIDYNSSKA
-2874 LQFTGSNTS
+2874 L
-2883 DNIAFGANKSIT
+2883 T

-2900 VDFGT
+2900 IDFGT
-2905 TRQTMG
+2905 TRQTIA
-2911 GWSITLKN
+2911 GWNITLKN

-2942 NATIN
+2942 DATIN

-2958 MRLRDGDDRT
+2958 MRLRDGDNRT
-2968 LTYNVSEGASLSVSG
+2968 LTYNVSEGASLTVSG
-2983 RMHFDSA
+2983 RMHSDNA
-2990 TSTVGKVVKEGAGA
+2990 TATVGKVVKEGAGA
-3004 VTVSSQ
+3004 VTISSQ

-3024 VAYTGEGANTV
+3024 VAYTGAGANTV
-3035 KEVEVQRGA
+3035 REVEVQRGA
-3044 KLHVAKDAS
+3044 KLHVAKDAA

-3096 KSAAANATISNK
+3096 KSTAANATISNK

-3120 VLNVTNSANTLSGV
+3120 VLTVTHTGNTLSGV
-3134 VASAGDITLQNL
+3134 VASDGDVTLQNL

-3158 AGYTVNAYVGTNVDE
+3158 AGRTVNAYVGTNADQ
-3173 KQGVSVASTGTA
+3173 KQGVSVAATGTA
-3185 LLSGGATLN
+3185 LLSGTATLN
-3194 TSLTLNAGATL
+3194 TSLTLAAGATL
-3205 DMVDMSAGAA
+3205 DMADLDAGA
-3215 MVSGALTFDGQ
+3215 VTINGALTFGGKVQ
-3226 LTMGDKLLAILD
+3226 MGAQLLAMVD
-3238 EMSSWENHELTLI
+3238 SMTGWEESVTLF
-3251 TGLDSFT
+3251 TGLT
-3258 FDGVEVADGSMLQA
+3258 DGVTLPATVSDAASMVQA
-3272 STYFSNVSDTVSVS
+3272 SEVFSNVQNNTLYVS
-3286 YRVSGDVGSLVL
+3286 YQVIDNVGSLMV
-3298 VSMDVV
+3298 VHV
-3304 PEPTTSTLSLLAL
+3304 PEPATTTLSLLAL
-3317 AGLCARRRRKD
+3317 AALAARRRRK

>member
-10 RRALLAALAA
+10 RRALLAAMAA
-20 VASLATTTEAGIVDT
+20 VATFASTATAGIVDT

-131 FTDENGSPSTAE
+131 FTDENGSPSSAE

-347 TKGLSFATDSEQVIQ
+347 TKGLSFATDSEQQQVIQ
-362 LQGDVN
+362 LQGNVN
-368 MGAGALTFT
+368 MGAGALAFT

-399 KRASLTLE
+399 KGASLTLE
-407 LTGTTGEEI
+407 LTGSASEEI

-426 AGSGNNEAA
+426 AGSGNNEAS
-435 LVVGGGTVKYE
+435 LVVGGGTMV
-446 LSYDEEG
+446 YDIEYQDG
-453 NITGCTLGN
+453 KIAGCTLGN

-520 DLEWGVINQDGSGKG
+520 DLSWGVIQQDGSGKG

-548 PGHATF
+548 PGLATF

-567 VESNADNDGKAQLAV
+567 DESNAANDGKAQLAV

-625 ANDWTFA
+625 SNDWTFA
-632 SIEGSDITVK
+632 SIEGSDVTVK

-689 GKEITSMIG
+689 GKELTTLIG
-698 DVRLNGNSSTMT
+698 DVRLNGNSSSMT

-727 ENYDWDATPTLQFV
+727 ENYNWDASPTLQFV

-753 VGVPVVEIRGGGLV
+753 VGVPMVEIRGGGLV
-767 IEQANALDWH
+767 IEQANALDWYK
-777 QWTIGKEGFLAAV
+777 WTIGKEGFLAAV
-790 GVDHSA
+790 GVDHSV
-796 ALEYK
+796 ALDYY
-801 INITSDGV
+801 INKTSDGV

-838 GNANDSLSANNA
+838 GNANASLSANNE
-850 GQWLLGG
+850 GKWLLGG

-866 LLTGDNDLIVG
+866 KLDSGSDLIVG

-888 NTANEIKDIYI
+888 NTANDIKDIYI

-939 MNSSGV
+939 TNSSGV

-972 GNISLSEGDAYRFG
+972 GNISLGKGESYRFG

-1000 DKMQIDG
+1000 DKMKIDG

-1083 SGSSISNNGNSNSSL
+1083 SGSTISNNGNSNSSL

-1114 LNDNSNTAGLG
+1114 LSDQYNAANLTLV
-1125 IIKAGKGTV
+1125 KAGAGTLN
-1134 TMGANASWTGGL
+1134 MEANANWSGGL
-1146 VIEDGKVAVSTAI
+1146 VIEGGKVVVKTSGDTTA
-1159 AGGTWYTPSGG
+1159 AGGIGSTNNTVF
-1170 VGSSANTIYIGENGT
+1170 VGDGAV
-1185 LRVNAEHHLYHSDYA
+1185 LRVEAA
-1200 KGWNLYGTYL
+1200 KRAGYNLYGTRL
-1210 TQTVT
+1210 VQTVT
-1215 GTGTIEIASGGSTLL
+1215 GTGTIELASGGAAVL
-1230 TRQKAAFEGT
+1230 TSQGTAFEGT
-1240 VHVVDNTRLYL
+1240 VHVMDNTRLYMS
-1251 AGGAFE
+1251 
-1257 ANSELFEN
+1257 SELVAGQTVFNN
-1265 LTALNSATIQVDA
+1265 LSALNKADIKVDS
-1278 GSQVRLT
+1278 GSQVRV
-1285 PSLRYTTTAKINSYS
+1285 TTNLQTVSNTLIDSYS
-1300 DFLIA
+1300 DFYIS
-1305 GDGFRG
+1305 GYGFAG
-1311 SDWGLKQSSLNDG
+1311 SDSGLVQSGLNDG
-1324 ALAIDCGATVW
+1324 ALAIDCAATVW
-1335 GNVTLA
+1335 GNVTLL

-1347 SSSSN
+1347 SSSYD
-1352 PTTSTSKV
+1352 PTNTKLYPGYSYPYNCTDSYSGV
-1360 ACSSSYGVIGSLGG
+1360 GLNQHYGVKGALGG
-1374 AIRGQILGEGK
+1374 TIRGRILSDNHAEL
-1385 TLSIKGNEGMTI
+1385 TIQGNEGITI
-1397 TADSA
+1397 TADSD
-1402 NTYGELVIANG
+1402 NTFGDLKIAGGLVLNKG
-1413 NGNNDD
+1413 FHDG
-1419 KFALRLDGGK
+1419 FALRLDGGK

-1439 KGNVTLGDGLI
+1439 TGHVTLNDGLV
-1450 LRLAGTGTANQTE
+1450 LRLAGTGVANQTSVE
-1463 VVYTYANNIAA
+1463 YTYANNISA
-1474 GNGSTIQSY
+1474 GDGSTIQSY

-1496 GTLNLATAQGG
+1496 GALNLATAQGG
-1507 VLNLAGGVSGSGTL
+1507 VLNLAGGVSGNGTL
-1521 NIGADSKVILGDGV
+1521 NIAGGSTVILGDGV

-1563 SGTDSLTMRLS
+1563 SGTDSLTLRLS
-1574 GTADYTLGGIT
+1574 GTSDYTLGGIT
-1585 MDGADS
+1585 MGGDNAS
-1591 ALTLHF
+1591 LTLHF
-1597 DFTQAGSAEYTTLK
+1597 DFTQAGLEDYTTLH
-1611 SSIASSA
+1611 SSIGSA
-1618 TTIAIDLNMFNDI
+1618 AISVAIDLNMFSDI
-1631 VEGNYTLI
+1631 AEGEYTLI
-1639 NGSLG
+1639 CGNLG
-1644 DASYT
+1644 NTNYT

-1709 AEVMLTSSGLST
+1709 AEVMLTSSGLSA

-1752 LTGSKLSVGA
+1752 LTGSKLRVGA

-1822 VNMDAASITGAVST
+1822 VNMDTASISGKVST
-1836 PASGAIS
+1836 PVSGAVN
-1843 LTKAKLSGTFSTDSG
+1843 LTGARLTGTFSTDSVA
-1858 ATVLK
+1858 ATLM

-1868 LSEGTFDSSAQLKAG
+1868 LHEGTFESSARLQAG
-1883 SITVAGGSFTLKE
+1883 SITVAGGAFTLKE

-1911 TLYNSAEESGRSKKL
+1911 TLYNAAENSGTSKKI
-1926 GVLQLADNA
+1926 GVLQLGDNA
-1935 TLAID
+1935 KLTID
-1940 NRENT
+1940 NRGSN
-1945 TSESGIIGTLEVGG
+1945 TSESGAIGTLLVGG
-1959 TATIKET
+1959 TATIQESNN
-1966 YGSGHLTIDTL
+1966 SGHLTIDTL
-1977 TLAEGVASGTLNLHK
+1977 MLVEGVASGTLNLYK
-1992 SSSNGSA
+1992 SSSNSGA
-1999 SYTAMFDIGSATA
+1999 SYTTVFDIGSAA
-2012 AVGNFVG
+2012 ASAGNFAG
-2019 EVVLANTVNHPNN
+2019 EVVLANTASHAGNP
-2032 SKHSVFINLY
+2032 KHSAFINLY
-2042 GKETLAHAV
+2042 GKEALAHAV
-2051 VRMNEQKDSSAYL
+2051 VKMNEQKDSGAYL
-2064 GLGINA
+2064 GLGINV
-2070 DNARIGGLESSS
+2070 DNARIGGLESAS

-2095 PQNIGWNTGDGP
+2095 LQDIGWNTGDGP
-2107 DKNNDEIART
+2107 DKNGDEVART

-2124 NTAYTY
+2124 GAAYTY

-2146 TQTFS
+2146 KQTFS
-2151 GNSANFNGSIEILD
+2151 GASADFNGSIEVLN

-2175 GMLSTASSVSVN
+2175 GMLSAASSVTVSC
-2187 GGTLDISSYD
+2187 GTLDISSYD

-2294 NEVWETTRMNEMA
+2294 NEVWETTRLNEMA

-2325 QSSADLELE
+2325 KSGAELELE

-2353 GNLTMNG
+2353 GKLTMNG

-2373 GDTTLRVSEDTL
+2373 GDTTLRVSEGTL
-2385 KSGAAF
+2385 KAGGSL
-2391 TVGEDSTLVV
+2391 TVGADATLVV
-2401 TGMSASATGD
+2401 TDMSASATGD

-2420 GVGTTVLNYSAT
+2420 GVGTTVLNYTAT

-2451 GRIQINKSQFGTES
+2451 GRIQVNKSQFGTES

-2494 ANTTFHSNN
+2494 ANTTFHSNS
-2503 GCSGTISGVISGNGG
+2503 GCSGTISGVISGSGG
-2518 LTKAGAGTLTFAAQN
+2518 LTKAGAGDLTFAAQN

-2578 KAVSSALLVNGGVVD
+2578 KAVSSALLVNGGVVN
-2593 VTANNNAV
+2593 VTANNNEV
-2601 ISGNVTVQNGGVLKF
+2601 ISGNVTVQNGGEMKF
-2616 SYTGAEA
+2616 SYTGSEA
-2623 YDCMANP
+2623 YDCFANS

-2647 RQTLSSWGITMSN
+2647 RQTLANWSISMSN
-2660 GSLISGEGQKY
+2660 GALISGEGQKY
-2671 SSYQAAIDIHAA
+2671 SSYQAAIDINAA

-2696 SAWTRLRNSDTK
+2696 SAWTRLRNSNTK

-2737 QGDGS
+2737 QGDGT

-2775 DAVTSNGVYT
+2775 NAVTSNGVYT
-2785 LDGAVAGAGKLQV
+2785 LDGAVTGAGTLQV
-2798 NTGTTLQVDA
+2798 N
-2808 ATETVE
+2808 
-2814 TDVSLQKDARWQI
+2814 
-2827 QTQGSYS
+2827 
-2834 LSNTVSG
+2834 N
-2841 DGTLE
+2841 
-2846 ISGGTTLAIAGNNN
+2846 GTTLAVGGTSGNHF
-2860 KLLAVDTEVKSGST
+2860 LAVDTVVNAGAT
-2874 LQFTGSNTS
+2874 LQFTGNNTS
-2883 DNIAFGANKSIT
+2883 DYINFSANKSIT

-2900 VDFGT
+2900 IDFGT

-2911 GWSITLKN
+2911 GWVLNLSN
-2919 GAQLLGE
+2919 GATVQGD
-2926 GGNYNAAYTA
+2926 GGTYSANNASRQA
-2936 ALDFNN
+2936 ALDYN
-2942 NATIN
+2942 NATGSIIN
-2947 VTAGENTIAAN
+2947 ATAGVSTIAART
-2958 MRLRDGDDRT
+2958 RLRNGSEV
-2968 LTYNVSEGASLSVSG
+2968 TYNVS
-2983 RMHFDSA
+2983 RDA
-2990 TSTVGKVVKEGAGA
+2990 T
-3004 VTVSSQ
+3004 
-3010 VKLGKITAKAGDIS
+3010 
-3024 VAYTGEGANTV
+3024 
-3035 KEVEVQRGA
+3035 
-3044 KLHVAKDAS
+3044 
-3053 LNISNSSVEISG
+3053 
-3065 RTDKATMSYSGAENA
+3065 
-3080 VYSATNEAYE
+3080 
-3090 LTNGHI
+3090 
-3096 KSAAANATISNK
+3096 
-3108 LTNSSVENAGGG
+3108 
-3120 VLNVTNSANTLSGV
+3120 LNVTGLVHSDGGGNGV
-3134 VASAGDITLQNL
+3134 VRKEGEGT
-3146 AANTSLNLLEIA
+3146 LNLNNTNNDIGKVLVQGGTANFYGA
-3158 AGYTVNAYVGTNVDE
+3158 AEYTLTELQALTLGGVGFFSAWTGDSVA
-3173 KQGVSVASTGTA
+3173 QSCVSVTGSVE
-3185 LLSGGATLN
+3185 LGGGSTLN
-3194 TSLTLNAGATL
+3194 ASLFLAAGATL
-3205 DMVDMSAGAA
+3205 DISHLDAGAA
-3215 MVSGALTFDGQ
+3215 TISGALTLGGKTLLGESLQSALVQSVSHDSS
-3226 LTMGDKLLAILD
+3226 LTFL
-3238 EMSSWENHELTLI
+3238 
-3251 TGLDSFT
+3251 TGLT
-3258 FDGVEVADGSMLQA
+3258 GGVTLVDVELNAGDIVLA
-3272 STYFSNVSDTVSVS
+3272 SEIFSNVQNAQLYIS
-3286 YRVSGDVGSLVL
+3286 YQVDGTTGSMSFV
-3298 VSMDVV
+3298 MI
-3304 PEPTTSTLSLLAL
+3304 PEPATTTLSLLAL
-3317 AGLCARRRRKD
+3317 SALAMRRRRK

>member
-1 MKLHLNLSL
+1 M
-10 RRALLAALAA
+10 AA
-20 VASLATTTEAGIVDT
+20 VATFASTATAGIVDT

-71 IPLVPY
+71 IPLMPY
-77 MGSFAQVSESV
+77 MGSFAQVTDSV
-88 SLSLGS
+88 ALSLGS

-117 AVKSKFDKGQLCYT
+117 VAKSKFDKGQMCYT
-131 FTDENGSPSTAE
+131 FTDENGAASSAE
-143 VYTPVNIDN
+143 VYTAVNIDT

-171 TPMATD
+171 TPMATN

-206 TGNNAIGGIINMDSY
+206 TGNNPIGGIINMDSY

-235 RNDQSTPL
+235 RENSTEKDPKTPL

-347 TKGLSFATDSEQVIQ
+347 TKGLSFATDSEQQQVIQ
-362 LQGDVN
+362 LQGNVN

-399 KRASLTLE
+399 KGASLTLE
-407 LTGTTGEEI
+407 LAGAAGEEI

-426 AGSGNNEAA
+426 AGSGNNDAS
-435 LVVGGGTVKYE
+435 LVVGGGTVV
-446 LSYDEEG
+446 YDIEYKDG
-453 NITGCTLGN
+453 KIAGCTLGN

-480 LEGGVAIIVLMGDN
+480 LEGGVAIIALMGDN

-520 DLEWGVINQDGSGKG
+520 DLSWGVIQQESSGKG

-548 PGHATF
+548 PGLATF

-567 VESNADNDGKAQLAV
+567 DESNADNDGKAQLAV

-625 ANDWTFA
+625 ANDWTRA
-632 SIEGSDITVK
+632 SIEGSDVIVN

-652 AQLVGD
+652 AKLVGD
-658 VVVENGGKFIMNQAV
+658 VIVEGNGSFIMNQAV

-684 KINMA
+684 KTNMA
-689 GKEITSMIG
+689 GKELTTLTG
-698 DVRLNGNSSTMT
+698 DVRLNGNSSSMT

-727 ENYDWDATPTLQFV
+727 ENYNWDASPTLQFV

-753 VGVPVVEIRGGGLV
+753 VSVPMVEIRGGGLV

-777 QWTIGKEGFLAAV
+777 KWTIGKEGFLAAV
-790 GVDHSA
+790 GVDHSI
-796 ALEYK
+796 ALDYY
-801 INITSDGV
+801 INKTSDGV

-838 GNANDSLSANNA
+838 GNANDSLSANNE
-850 GQWLLGG
+850 GNWLLGG

-866 LLTGDNDLIVG
+866 KLDSGSDLIVG

-888 NTANEIKDIYI
+888 NTANDIKDIYI

-951 ADLNLT
+951 ADLNLA

-972 GNISLSEGDAYRFG
+972 GNISLGKGESYRFG

-1083 SGSSISNNGNSNSSL
+1083 SGSTISNNGDSNSSL

-1114 LNDNSNTAGLG
+1114 LSDQYNAAHLTLVKAGAGTLKMEANSNW
-1125 IIKAGKGTV
+1125 
-1134 TMGANASWTGGL
+1134 SGGL
-1146 VIEDGKVAVSTAI
+1146 FIKGGKVVVKTSGDTTA
-1159 AGGTWYTPSGG
+1159 AGGI
-1170 VGSSANTIYIGENGT
+1170 GSTNNTVFVDDGAV
-1185 LRVNAEHHLYHSDYA
+1185 LRVEAA
-1200 KGWNLYGTYL
+1200 KRAGYNLFGTRL
-1210 TQTVT
+1210 VQTVT
-1215 GTGTIEIASGGSTLL
+1215 GTGTIELASGGAAVL
-1230 TRQKAAFEGT
+1230 TSQGTAFEGT
-1240 VHVVDNTRLYL
+1240 VHVMDNTRLYMS
-1251 AGGAFE
+1251 
-1257 ANSELFEN
+1257 SELVAGQTVFNN
-1265 LTALNSATIQVDA
+1265 LSALNKADIKVDS
-1278 GSQVRLT
+1278 GSQVRV
-1285 PSLRYTTTAKINSYS
+1285 TTNLQTVSNTLINAYS
-1300 DFLIA
+1300 DFYIS
-1305 GDGFRG
+1305 GYGFAG
-1311 SDWGLKQSSLNDG
+1311 SDSGLVQSRLNDG
-1324 ALAIDCGATVW
+1324 ALAIDCAATVW
-1335 GNVTLA
+1335 GNVTLL

-1347 SSSSN
+1347 SSSYD
-1352 PTTSTSKV
+1352 PTNTKNYPGYSLPYNCTDTYS
-1360 ACSSSYGVIGSLGG
+1360 ALGLNQHYGVKGALGG
-1374 AIRGQILGEGK
+1374 TIRGRILSDNHAEL
-1385 TLSIKGNEGMTI
+1385 TIQGNEGITI
-1397 TADSA
+1397 TADSD
-1402 NTYGELVIANG
+1402 NTFGDLKIAGGLILNKG
-1413 NGNNDD
+1413 FHDG
-1419 KFALRLDGGK
+1419 FALRLDGGK

-1439 KGNVTLGDGLI
+1439 TGHVTLNDGLV
-1450 LRLAGTGTANQTE
+1450 LRLAGTGVANQTSVE
-1463 VVYTYANNIAA
+1463 YTYANNISA
-1474 GNGSTIQSY
+1474 GEGSTIQSY

-1507 VLNLAGGVSGSGTL
+1507 VLNLAGGVSGSGAL

-1535 TFGGNVVAGAGADF
+1535 TFGGNVVAEAGADF

-1563 SGTDSLTMRLS
+1563 SGTDSLTLRLS

-1597 DFTQAGSAEYTTLK
+1597 DFTQAGSAEYTTLN

-1631 VEGNYTLI
+1631 AEGNYTLI

-1658 SLTVA
+1658 SLVVGN
-1663 DGTLTLKVGADARL
+1663 GTLTLQVGAEGRL
-1677 YWAADSASQDW
+1677 YWAADSASQEW

-1752 LTGSKLSVGA
+1752 LSGTKLAVGA
-1762 GGDLKLGVN
+1762 GGDLKLAVN
-1771 ATFSEGVLVN
+1771 ATFTEGVQVN
-1781 DGTLTVEGKNLTAS
+1781 DGTLTVEGKSLTANVS
-1795 VTAENGAEVNLNGAT
+1795 AENGAEVNLNGAT
-1810 LQGDVMVGSESA
+1810 LKGNVMVGSESA

-1843 LTKAKLSGTFSTDSG
+1843 LTNAKLSGTFSTDSG

-1868 LSEGTFDSSAQLKAG
+1868 LSEGAFDSSAQLKAG

-1896 ASDIETLAVNAGQTA
+1896 ASDIETLAVNAGQ
-1911 TLYNSAEESGRSKKL
+1911 SAM
-1926 GVLQLADNA
+1926 LQNA
-1935 TLAID
+1935 NKTEG
-1940 NRENT
+1940 NNKT
-1945 TSESGIIGTLEVGG
+1945 IGTLSLADGASLAIKNTTAG
-1959 TATIKET
+1959 TSVSGVIDTVQLAGTGTIKEVQDSG
-1966 YGSGHLTIDTL
+1966 YLKIGSL
-1977 TLAEGVASGTLNLHK
+1977 TLAEGTTKGTLQISKANT
-1992 SSSNGSA
+1992 NGSA
-1999 SYTAMFDIGSATA
+1999 AYTSVVEFGSTTA
-2012 AVGNFVG
+2012 PAGNFAG
-2019 EVVLANTVNHPNN
+2019 DIVLSNTKVSGSNNH
-2032 SKHSVFINLY
+2032 SLFVTLA
-2042 GKETLAHAV
+2042 GKETFSNAV
-2051 VRMNEQKDSSAYL
+2051 VKMQTQECSGGYL
-2064 GLGINA
+2064 GMGVKA
-2070 DNARIGGLESSS
+2070 DGAVIGGLESSS
-2082 SLGNRVL
+2082 AVGTRAL
-2089 LFSGYA
+2089 LFSGEA
-2095 PQNIGWNTGDGP
+2095 NQNCGWNTGDG
-2107 DKNNDEIART
+2107 NNHQIGNSGART
-2117 LIIDTAE
+2117 LVIDTNASE
-2124 NTAYTY
+2124 SYTFN
-2130 HGQVREKL
+2130 GRVMNNL
-2138 SLVKDGAG
+2138 SIVKTGEG
-2146 TQTFS
+2146 TQAFNGKSTGHGS
-2151 GNSANFNGSIEILD
+2151 HNFNGAIEVQA

-2175 GMLSTASSVSVN
+2175 GMLSAASSVTVS
-2187 GGTLDISSYD
+2187 GGTLDISGYD

-2317 TNNDNVEF
+2317 VNNDNVEF
-2325 QSSADLELE
+2325 QSGADLELE

-2391 TVGEDSTLVV
+2391 TVGADATLVV

-2420 GVGTTVLNYSAT
+2420 GVGTTVLNYTAT

-2480 DANNPELKSDVVLN
+2480 DGSNPELKSDVVLN
-2494 ANTTFHSNN
+2494 ANTTFHSNS
-2503 GCSGTISGVISGNGG
+2503 GCSGTISGVISGSGG
-2518 LTKAGAGTLTFAAQN
+2518 LTKAGAGDLTFAAQN

-2548 STGGDYVLYNSVTNG
+2548 ATGGDYVLYNSVTNG

-2671 SSYQAAIDIHAA
+2671 SSYQAAIDINAA

-2696 SAWTRLRNSDTK
+2696 SAWTRLRNSNTK

-2737 QGDGS
+2737 QGDGT

-2758 GGTLV
+2758 GGTLA

-2775 DAVTSNGVYT
+2775 NAVTSNGVYT

-2846 ISGGTTLAIAGNNN
+2846 ISGGTTLAIAGDNN

-2911 GWSITLKN
+2911 GWTLNLSN
-2919 GAQLLGE
+2919 GAKVQGN
-2926 GGNYNAAYTA
+2926 GGSYSVNGSRQA
-2936 ALDFNN
+2936 ALDYNN
-2942 NATIN
+2942 TTGNTINAT
-2947 VTAGENTIAAN
+2947 AGVSTIEAKT
-2958 MRLRDGDDRT
+2958 RLRGGSE
-2968 LTYNVSEGASLSVSG
+2968 LTYNVSKDATLNVTGLVHSDGGSNGVIYKTGEGSLSLNNETN
-2983 RMHFDSA
+2983 DL
-2990 TSTVGKVVKEGAGA
+2990 GKILVKEGSAAIHGAGA
-3004 VTVSSQ
+3004 YTLAELQAATKVDVGFYVGATNDTTTKSSVTV
-3010 VKLGKITAKAGDIS
+3010 T
-3024 VAYTGEGANTV
+3024 
-3035 KEVEVQRGA
+3035 R
-3044 KLHVAKDAS
+3044 
-3053 LNISNSSVEISG
+3053 
-3065 RTDKATMSYSGAENA
+3065 
-3080 VYSATNEAYE
+3080 
-3090 LTNGHI
+3090 
-3096 KSAAANATISNK
+3096 
-3108 LTNSSVENAGGG
+3108 
-3120 VLNVTNSANTLSGV
+3120 
-3134 VASAGDITLQNL
+3134 
-3146 AANTSLNLLEIA
+3146 
-3158 AGYTVNAYVGTNVDE
+3158 
-3173 KQGVSVASTGTA
+3173 TA
-3185 LLSGGATLN
+3185 LLGGGATLN
-3194 TSLTLNAGATL
+3194 TSLTLAAGSTL
-3205 DMVDMSAGAA
+3205 DMDNLDAGA
-3215 MVSGALTFDGQ
+3215 VSLSGALTFGGKVQ
-3226 LTMGDKLLAILD
+3226 MGENLLAAVGA
-3238 EMSSWENHELTLI
+3238 MSGYQSLVLF
-3251 TGLDSFT
+3251 TGLT
-3258 FDGVEVADGSMLQA
+3258 DGVTLPATVSDAASMVQA
-3272 STYFSNVSDTVSVS
+3272 SEVFSNVQNNTLYVS
-3286 YRVSGDVGSLVL
+3286 YQVIDNVGSLMVVL
-3298 VSMDVV
+3298 V
-3304 PEPTTSTLSLLAL
+3304 PEPATTTLSLLAL
-3317 AGLCARRRRKD
+3317 AALAARRRRK